1 MPVITEF
8 DNQDWSIFPVAPAL
22 GAPPARSIDQQKWVL
37 NLTGVVIPNFK
48 SGVGGSQWGRETID
62 FFPDSRTPL
71 THALLEADVPIP
83 PRPAYDNRPYLEM
96 EQWTLFATINAIYD
110 AHKAVDAGF
119 AVDRW
124 RPIKGGIIDQTG
136 AQNYNVFAG
145 MSVDIAARD
154 VDAWVYRVGYSIT
167 LIGRIVIGFEN

>member
-1 MPVITEF
+1 
-8 DNQDWSIFPVAPAL
+8 
-22 GAPPARSIDQQKWVL
+22 
-37 NLTGVVIPNFK
+37 
-48 SGVGGSQWGRETID
+48 
-62 FFPDSRTPL
+62 
-71 THALLEADVPIP
+71 
-83 PRPAYDNRPYLEM
+83 M